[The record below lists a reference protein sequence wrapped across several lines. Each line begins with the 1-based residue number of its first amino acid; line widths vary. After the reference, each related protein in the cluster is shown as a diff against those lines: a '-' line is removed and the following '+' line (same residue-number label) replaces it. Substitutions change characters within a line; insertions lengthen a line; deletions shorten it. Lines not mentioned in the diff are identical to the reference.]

1 MTRRRFCSPC
11 RALQPRPGFIWEFKA
26 PQCYPKQPEN
36 NKTLKVAL
44 LLWKGYLNNSLS
56 PNSHL
61 LLIVYTNKLGFV
73 VIFCSIRFDSFYQ
86 SLSDSSGT
94 KIALTSVL
102 GWFFSSP
109 SYHVI
114 LIFIT
119 FASPL
124 WIAIKRFSKHQKSKG
139 TSGSRFVFL
148 FQPRTLW
155 DFFPARDWKSRKPLF
170 AVCLV
175 FFYLFPFAAFHVI
188 VYVIFRAFFFSI
200 TYVETTFPNQKSPQR
215 LDHPKSRMA
224 DLSRGWNVWRALS
237 SIGWALQILNF
248 APLMQVV
255 RITPH
260 W

>member
-44 LLWKGYLNNSLS
+44 LLLKGYLNNSLS

-148 FQPRTLW
+148 F
-155 DFFPARDWKSRKPLF
+155 
-170 AVCLV
+170 
-175 FFYLFPFAAFHVI
+175 
-188 VYVIFRAFFFSI
+188 
-200 TYVETTFPNQKSPQR
+200 
-215 LDHPKSRMA
+215 
-224 DLSRGWNVWRALS
+224 
-237 SIGWALQILNF
+237 
-248 APLMQVV
+248 
-255 RITPH
+255 
-260 W
+260 